1 MEPSPTPSPPSGLFQ
16 LPKLPFVGQH
26 SPSTMAAVSQQKP
39 TEEPKPDNLLGLNLP
54 KLPHFGQQP
63 DSSAESSGKALP
75 WGFKLPFVSFRA
87 AAPEPADG
95 LTHPIGPAQAP
106 DVSVQ
111 LEDAPLLL
119 AVAPLPGFVPQELA
133 QQSQAPSQEAAI
145 LLDSSWQQAP
155 VVRIPPKA
163 DLRSAADAENGGA
176 RTGRS
181 DALFQ
186 ADVRVPAGQPGA
198 PWPAPS
204 SCAASVAS
212 LQAAQVSS
220 DPVDSETV
228 RRAVD
233 TLFLAREAP
242 VNRGNA
248 LPTASSPLAAQIPS
262 QFP

>member
-16 LPKLPFVGQH
+16 LPKLPTVGQH

-111 LEDAPLLL
+111 RPLHHSQALCPRSSPSSLRLLL
-119 AVAPLPGFVPQELA
+119 KKLQFC
-133 QQSQAPSQEAAI
+133 
-145 LLDSSWQQAP
+145 W
-155 VVRIPPKA
+155 
-163 DLRSAADAENGGA
+163 
-176 RTGRS
+176 T
-181 DALFQ
+181 AL
-186 ADVRVPAGQPGA
+186 G
-198 PWPAPS
+198 S
-204 SCAASVAS
+204 
-212 LQAAQVSS
+212 
-220 DPVDSETV
+220 
-228 RRAVD
+228 RRQ
-233 TLFLAREAP
+233 L
-242 VNRGNA
+242 
-248 LPTASSPLAAQIPS
+248 
-262 QFP
+262 